1 MPIKRLTL
9 KEWKELGLPVYR
21 TYIQP
26 QQKPLSNKKLQKF
39 LDASTKS
46 KGVKNGKGSQNYF
59 CTKT

>member
-9 KEWKELGLPVYR
+9 KEWKELGLPVHR

-39 LDASTKS
+39 LDASFKS
-46 KGVKNGKGSQNYF
+46 KEVNNG
-59 CTKT
+59 

>member
-39 LDASTKS
+39 LDASFKS
-46 KGVKNGKGSQNYF
+46 KEMKNG
-59 CTKT
+59 